1 MLPSSEVAG
10 SGEVGGGIFS
20 PRWLHCQAFH
30 PISGRVRNAPKNVTR
45 PPGPLPLPPPNL
57 HVTGPKNQNPMR
69 RAVKGP
75 AQGGAEGKRHRPA
88 NNEENQSAV
97 GIRSDFENGP
107 KSQATRRSSALGDTG
122 CQSEKSAKSPL
133 GFKVRVPLGKRHIS
147 LPIPRRDSH
156 KTLASALSRARG
168 ARRRSATPLIVRV

>member
-10 SGEVGGGIFS
+10 SGEVGGGNFS
-20 PRWLHCQAFH
+20 SRWLHCQAFH

-45 PPGPLPLPPPNL
+45 PPGALPSPPPNL

-107 KSQATRRSSALGDTG
+107 KSQATALGFSLRKVRNRRSVSKCGGLW
-122 CQSEKSAKSPL
+122 
-133 GFKVRVPLGKRHIS
+133 VPLGKRHIS

>member
-10 SGEVGGGIFS
+10 SGEAGGGIS

-107 KSQATRRSSALGDTG
+107 KSQATRRSYPHWAS
-122 CQSEKSAKSPL
+122 QSEKSAKSPL

>member
-10 SGEVGGGIFS
+10 SGEVGGGIS

-133 GFKVRVPLGKRHIS
+133 GFKVVMCGFPWENDTSPCRSPDVTRTKPSR
-147 LPIPRRDSH
+147 PP
-156 KTLASALSRARG
+156 SRAHEALG
-168 ARRRSATPLIVRV
+168 DVRRRP

>member
-10 SGEVGGGIFS
+10 SGEVGGGIS

-69 RAVKGP
+69 QAVKGP
-75 AQGGAEGKRHRPA
+75 ARGGGRKGVV
-88 NNEENQSAV
+88 Q
-97 GIRSDFENGP
+97 
-107 KSQATRRSSALGDTG
+107 QTTRKISPQWAPVRFRIWAQVTGYLTRSSALAFSLRNDRNSRSVSK
-122 CQSEKSAKSPL
+122 C
-133 GFKVRVPLGKRHIS
+133 GFPLGKRHIS

-168 ARRRSATPLIVRV
+168 ARRRSETSLIVRV

>member
-10 SGEVGGGIFS
+10 SGEVGGGIS

-69 RAVKGP
+69 QAVKGP
-75 AQGGAEGKRHRPA
+75 ARGDGRKGVVQQTTRKISPQWGSGSISNLGPSHRLP
-88 NNEENQSAV
+88 
-97 GIRSDFENGP
+97 P
-107 KSQATRRSSALGDTG
+107 HWLGF
-122 CQSEKSAKSPL
+122 QSEKLTEISRSVSKC
-133 GFKVRVPLGKRHIS
+133 GFPLGKRHIS